1 MRRLNFR
8 SVLVILTFS
17 VVFCL
22 AVVNIP
28 NIPQQSHLPVFVALS
43 IIASLIVLSID
54 LGERVS
60 RIRIIVAI
68 VNMILVTAVYLSY
81 LEREVVLASAII
93 TGVASAVT
101 YYRAIIEYRRR
112 ESID

>member
-1 MRRLNFR
+1 M
-8 SVLVILTFS
+8 
-17 VVFCL
+17 
-22 AVVNIP
+22 
-28 NIPQQSHLPVFVALS
+28 PVFVALS

-60 RIRIIVAI
+60 RIRIVVAI

-93 TGVASAVT
+93 TGVASVVT

-112 ESID
+112 QD